1 MVQEAFALLLERV
14 PETLLALSVQ
24 RFLKGS
30 IPIAQAMCN
39 SSHAALLPVEY
50 MDDLVRA
57 VGITK
62 GHASTNLRAL
72 LRLGLVSRSSRPG
85 DRKDYYT
92 PQSDLWAFA
101 RSVLR
106 EE

>member
-39 SSHAALLPVEY
+39 SSRAALLPVEY

-57 VGITK
+57 
-62 GHASTNLRAL
+62 
-72 LRLGLVSRSSRPG
+72 RSWRDP
-85 DRKDYYT
+85 
-92 PQSDLWAFA
+92 
-101 RSVLR
+101 
-106 EE
+106 